1 MSENEAVPDEF
12 RCSRSDGKQWR
23 CKRRALE
30 GKKMCET
37 HTSQLTLKR
46 SKQKAAEPTRSRR
59 GDEASEIEREGLG
72 RSKKKR
78 ERAEAVDEAVRKMK
92 LKRGD
97 LQLDLI
103 RMALKRE
110 SEKKKKK
117 KKRKEISV
125 NKRFGDFVGEE
136 LTKVLPYGTMAISPP
151 SPTTSNVSSPSPCD
165 VRVGEEPVSLTKRRF
180 RSKNIEPLPF
190 GKMQVVPLKG
200 NLVKAKK
207 RCHWCGTRGF
217 EDLVSCLSCERE
229 FFCVDCIEK
238 RNKGSK
244 EEVGKKC
251 PVCCG
256 TCRCKACSATIS
268 GVTECKDSRKVRSD
282 IDRVLHL
289 HYAVCMLLPV
299 LKQINAE
306 DKVEVNLTEPQI
318 HSSDLTSDDQQLYCS
333 SHDCAVVN
341 SQKMCTRSSSVLRL
355 SSDQD
360 CNQRSLSK
368 KVGLVKCSNGVESCK
383 QSLKKALV
391 DWKRGEVKRCS
402 NNLSLRTLFS
412 LELTSKLEIS
422 AEEIVSCYELP
433 ETLDKHLACPFCL
446 GKEKPSTS
454 CDSRLK
460 EASRRREDT
469 TNNFLYYPTVM
480 DLQQNNLEH
489 FQTHWS
495 KGHPVIVRRLLKR
508 SSSLNWDPIA
518 LFCSY
523 LKKSNSKTSNTTDGM
538 DWFEVHIGVKQVF
551 LGSLRGEAET
561 NTCQERLKLEGWLSS
576 SLFKEEFPNHY
587 AEILSSLPIP
597 YYMDP
602 KSGLLNIAA
611 GLPDVIQAPNLG
623 PCLNISYRSG
633 DEYAKIDSLK
643 KLGFETCDM
652 VDILLHVTETVVST
666 KQICRIRKLMQNI
679 GKVRSKNPERKEES
693 RFCRGK
699 KQDRI
704 DTSYAQRD
712 WSDDSSSSDSESSQH
727 RLGSSEF
734 KVEER
739 ESCNDSCEEGSLSSS
754 CGAQWDVF
762 RIQDVSKLL
771 EYIKNHC
778 LELVPMDSSKE
789 QVSHPL
795 LEQSYYLDEYH
806 KARLKEEFD
815 VEPWSFNQCVGE
827 AVIVP
832 AGCPY
837 QNRKNKSCVNVVLNF
852 LSPEHVAESIKL
864 VDELNQLPRSVKK
877 KANKIEVDIY
887 VFGPKH
893 ICSNRGNFTVNSTF
907 AGNLNRL
914 ISSLSSLTSQPY
926 GFYNLTSGSGE
937 SAYAIGLCRREVKR
951 DACLSCIQ
959 TAGTNLTE
967 QCQRSKQ
974 AVIYF
979 THCMFRYSNGTI
991 YGRKET
997 SPTQAFVSGTPIS
1010 NNRDEFER
1018 LQRVLLDRLKGMA
1031 AAGGPNRKYAQG
1043 NGTASPGYGRF
1054 YGSAHR
1060 YCHSCSNSSCC
1071 VICGFAMLGLEVEE
1085 EQVWK

>member
-12 RCSRSDGKQWR
+12 RCNRSDGKQWR

-46 SKQKAAEPTRSRR
+46 SKQKAAAESTRSRR
-59 GDEASEIEREGLG
+59 GDEASETEREGLG

-110 SEKKKKK
+110 AEKKKKK
-117 KKRKEISV
+117 PKKKKKKISV

-136 LTKVLPYGTMAISPP
+136 LTKVLPYGIMAISPP

-165 VRVGEEPVSLTKRRF
+165 VKVGEEPVSLTKRRF

-190 GKMQVVPLKG
+190 GKMQVVPFKG
-200 NLVKAKK
+200 KLVKAKK

-217 EDLVSCLSCERE
+217 EDLISCLSCGRE

-318 HSSDLTSDDQQLYCS
+318 HSSDLTSDEQELCCS
-333 SHDCAVVN
+333 SHDSAVVD
-341 SQKMCTRSSSVLRL
+341 SEKMCTRSSSILRL

-391 DWKRGEVKRCS
+391 DWKREEVKRCS
-402 NNLSLRTLFS
+402 NNLSLRSLFS
-412 LELTSKLEIS
+412 LELTSKLETS

-433 ETLDKHLACPFCL
+433 ETLDKHWGCPFCL
-446 GKEKPSTS
+446 GSEKPSS
-454 CDSRLK
+454 SSSKSRLK
-460 EASRRREDT
+460 EASRRRGDASD
-469 TNNFLYYPTVM
+469 NFLFYPTAM

-495 KGHPVIVRRLLKR
+495 KGHPIIVRSVLKR
-508 SSSLNWDPIA
+508 GSSLNWDPIA

-523 LKKSNSKTSNTTDGM
+523 LKKSNSKTSNTTGCA
-538 DWFEVHIGVKQVF
+538 DWFEVDIGVKQVF

-576 SLFKEEFPNHY
+576 SLFEEQFPNHL
-587 AEILSSLPIP
+587 AEILRILPIP

-602 KSGLLNIAA
+602 KRGILNIVA

-633 DEYAKIDSLK
+633 DEYANIDSVK
-643 KLGFETCDM
+643 KLGFETFDM
-652 VDILLHVTETVVST
+652 VDILLHVTETVVTT

-679 GKVRSKNPERKEES
+679 GKVRSKTPEKRKES

-699 KQDRI
+699 I

-712 WSDDSSSSDSESSQH
+712 WSDESSSSDSESSQH

-734 KVEER
+734 RAEER
-739 ESCNDSCEEGSLSSS
+739 ESCNDSCGEEGSLSNS
-754 CGAQWDVF
+754 CGAKWDVF

-778 LELVPMDSSKE
+778 PELVPMDSTKT

-815 VEPWSFNQCVGE
+815 VEPWSFDQCVGE

-837 QNRKNKSCVNVVLNF
+837 QNRKNKSCVNAVLNF

-864 VDELNQLPRSVKK
+864 VDELSQLPQSVKT
-877 KANKIEVDIY
+877 KANKIEVKKMAIY
-887 VFGPKH
+887 KVSEAIKE
-893 ICSNRGNFTVNSTF
+893 IRE
-907 AGNLNRL
+907 
-914 ISSLSSLTSQPY
+914 LTS
-926 GFYNLTSGSGE
+926 SDS
-937 SAYAIGLCRREVKR
+937 
-951 DACLSCIQ
+951 
-959 TAGTNLTE
+959 TAA
-967 QCQRSKQ
+967 S
-974 AVIYF
+974 
-979 THCMFRYSNGTI
+979 
-991 YGRKET
+991 
-997 SPTQAFVSGTPIS
+997 
-1010 NNRDEFER
+1010 R
-1018 LQRVLLDRLKGMA
+1018 L
-1031 AAGGPNRKYAQG
+1031 
-1043 NGTASPGYGRF
+1043 
-1054 YGSAHR
+1054 
-1060 YCHSCSNSSCC
+1060 
-1071 VICGFAMLGLEVEE
+1071 
-1085 EQVWK
+1085 

>member
-12 RCSRSDGKQWR
+12 RCNRSDGKQWR

-46 SKQKAAEPTRSRR
+46 SKQKAAAESTRSRR

-110 SEKKKKK
+110 AEKKKKK
-117 KKRKEISV
+117 PKKKKISV

-136 LTKVLPYGTMAISPP
+136 LTKVLPYGIMAISPP

-165 VRVGEEPVSLTKRRF
+165 VKVGEEPVSLTKRRF

-190 GKMQVVPLKG
+190 GKMQVVPFKG
-200 NLVKAKK
+200 KLVKAKK

-217 EDLVSCLSCERE
+217 EDLISCLSCGRE

-318 HSSDLTSDDQQLYCS
+318 HSSDLTSDEQELCCS
-333 SHDCAVVN
+333 SHDSAVVD
-341 SQKMCTRSSSVLRL
+341 SEKMCTRSSSILRL

-391 DWKRGEVKRCS
+391 DWKREEVKRCS
-402 NNLSLRTLFS
+402 NNLSLRSLFS

-433 ETLDKHLACPFCL
+433 ETLDKHLGCPFCL

-454 CDSRLK
+454 CESRLK
-460 EASRRREDT
+460 VASRRRGDASD
-469 TNNFLYYPTVM
+469 NFLYYPTVM
-480 DLQQNNLEH
+480 DFQQNNLEH

-495 KGHPVIVRRLLKR
+495 KGQPVIVRSVLKR
-508 SSSLNWDPIA
+508 GSSLNWNPIA

-523 LKKSNSKTSNTTDGM
+523 LKKSNSKTSNTTDCA
-538 DWFEVHIGVKQVF
+538 DWFEVDIGVKQVF

-561 NTCQERLKLEGWLSS
+561 NTCQERLKLDGWLSS
-576 SLFKEEFPNHY
+576 SLFEEQFPNHF
-587 AEILSSLPIP
+587 AEILRILPIP

-602 KSGLLNIAA
+602 KRGILNIVA

-623 PCLNISYRSG
+623 PCLSISYRSG
-633 DEYAKIDSLK
+633 EEYAKPDYVK
-643 KLGFETCDM
+643 KLGFEACDM
-652 VDILLHVTETVVST
+652 VDILLHATETVVST

-679 GKVRSKNPERKEES
+679 GKVRSKNSEKGKES
-693 RFCRGK
+693 RVGKGK

-704 DTSYAQRD
+704 NASYAQGD

-739 ESCNDSCEEGSLSSS
+739 ESCNDSFEEEGSLSNS
-754 CGAQWDVF
+754 CGAKWDVF
-762 RIQDVSKLL
+762 QVQDVSKLL

-778 LELVPMDSSKE
+778 LELVPMDSTKT

-815 VEPWSFNQCVGE
+815 VEPWSFDQCVGE

-837 QNRKNKSCVNVVLNF
+837 QNRKNKSCVNAVLNF
-852 LSPEHVAESIKL
+852 LSHEHVAESIKL
-864 VDELNQLPRSVKK
+864 VDELSQLPQSVKT
-877 KANKIEVDIY
+877 KANKIEVKKMAIY
-887 VFGPKH
+887 KVSEAIKE
-893 ICSNRGNFTVNSTF
+893 IRE
-907 AGNLNRL
+907 
-914 ISSLSSLTSQPY
+914 LTSAD
-926 GFYNLTSGSGE
+926 S
-937 SAYAIGLCRREVKR
+937 
-951 DACLSCIQ
+951 
-959 TAGTNLTE
+959 TAA
-967 QCQRSKQ
+967 S
-974 AVIYF
+974 
-979 THCMFRYSNGTI
+979 
-991 YGRKET
+991 
-997 SPTQAFVSGTPIS
+997 
-1010 NNRDEFER
+1010 R
-1018 LQRVLLDRLKGMA
+1018 L
-1031 AAGGPNRKYAQG
+1031 
-1043 NGTASPGYGRF
+1043 
-1054 YGSAHR
+1054 
-1060 YCHSCSNSSCC
+1060 
-1071 VICGFAMLGLEVEE
+1071 
-1085 EQVWK
+1085 

>member
-117 KKRKEISV
+117 KKKRKEISV

-136 LTKVLPYGTMAISPP
+136 LTKVLPYGIMAISPP

-238 RNKGSK
+238 RSSHLIEFGLWNELGTRDQKKKLGK
-244 EEVGKKC
+244 NALYAVEHVGARLAQ
-251 PVCCG
+251 PL
-256 TCRCKACSATIS
+256 SLES
-268 GVTECKDSRKVRSD
+268 LNDSRKVRSD

-318 HSSDLTSDDQQLYCS
+318 HSSDLTSDQQELC
-333 SHDCAVVN
+333 HDCAVVD

-391 DWKRGEVKRCS
+391 DWKREKVKRCS

-422 AEEIVSCYELP
+422 AEEIISCYELP

-454 CDSRLK
+454 SDSRLK
-460 EASRRREDT
+460 EASRRREEKSD
-469 TNNFLYYPTVM
+469 NFLYYPTVM
-480 DLQQNNLEH
+480 DFQQNNLEH

-495 KGHPVIVRRLLKR
+495 KGHPIIVRSVLKR
-508 SSSLNWDPIA
+508 GSSLNWDPIA

-523 LKKSNSKTSNTTDGM
+523 LKKSNSKTGNTTDCM
-538 DWFEVHIGVKQVF
+538 DWFEVDIGVKLVF

-576 SLFKEEFPNHY
+576 SLFEEQFPNHF
-587 AEILSSLPIP
+587 AEILRILPIP

-602 KSGLLNIAA
+602 KRGLLNIAA

-633 DEYAKIDSLK
+633 EEYAKPDYVK

-837 QNRKNKSCVNVVLNF
+837 QNRKNKSCVNVALNF

-877 KANKIEVDIY
+877 KANKIEV
-887 VFGPKH
+887 KKMA
-893 ICSNRGNFTVNSTF
+893 ICK
-907 AGNLNRL
+907 
-914 ISSLSSLTSQPY
+914 ISEAINEIRELTS
-926 GFYNLTSGSGE
+926 SDS
-937 SAYAIGLCRREVKR
+937 
-951 DACLSCIQ
+951 
-959 TAGTNLTE
+959 TAA
-967 QCQRSKQ
+967 S
-974 AVIYF
+974 
-979 THCMFRYSNGTI
+979 
-991 YGRKET
+991 
-997 SPTQAFVSGTPIS
+997 
-1010 NNRDEFER
+1010 R
-1018 LQRVLLDRLKGMA
+1018 L
-1031 AAGGPNRKYAQG
+1031 
-1043 NGTASPGYGRF
+1043 
-1054 YGSAHR
+1054 
-1060 YCHSCSNSSCC
+1060 
-1071 VICGFAMLGLEVEE
+1071 
-1085 EQVWK
+1085 

>member
-1 MSENEAVPDEF
+1 MSETEAVPDEF
-12 RCSRSDGKQWR
+12 RCNRSDGKQWR

-46 SKQKAAEPTRSRR
+46 SKQKKAAASAESTRSRR
-59 GDEASEIEREGLG
+59 GDEASEMER

-78 ERAEAVDEAVRKMK
+78 KREVGEAEAVDEAVKKMD

-110 SEKKKKK
+110 AEKKKKAPKKKKK

-125 NKRFGDFVGEE
+125 NKHFVGEE
-136 LTKVLPYGTMAISPP
+136 LTKVLPYGIMAISPP
-151 SPTTSNVSSPSPCD
+151 SPTTSNVSSPSPSPSPCD
-165 VRVGEEPVSLTKRRF
+165 VKVGEEPVSLTKRRF

-190 GKMQVVPLKG
+190 GKMQVVPFKG
-200 NLVKAKK
+200 KLVKAKR

-217 EDLVSCLSCERE
+217 EDLISCLSCERE

-244 EEVGKKC
+244 EEVEKKC

-256 TCRCKACSATIS
+256 SCRCKACSASVS
-268 GVTECKDSRKVRSD
+268 GVTECKDSRNVRSG

-299 LKQINAE
+299 LKEINAE
-306 DKVEVNLTEPQI
+306 DRAEVENNTAEKKGKNLAELQI
-318 HSSDLTSDDQQLYCS
+318 DSSDLTSDDQQLCS
-333 SHDCAVVN
+333 RDSAVVD

-355 SSDQD
+355 SADQD
-360 CNQRSLSK
+360 RSQRSLSK
-368 KVGLVKCSNGVESCK
+368 KFGLVKCLNGVECCK
-383 QSLKKALV
+383 HPLANACDQSLNKALV
-391 DWKRGEVKRCS
+391 DCKREEVKSCR
-402 NNLSLRTLFS
+402 NDLSMRSLFS
-412 LELTSKLEIS
+412 LEFTSKLETS

-433 ETLDKHLACPFCL
+433 ETLDKHLRCPFCL
-446 GKEKPSTS
+446 GREKPSS
-454 CDSRLK
+454 SSRLK
-460 EASRRREDT
+460 EASRRRGDST
-469 TNNFLYYPTVM
+469 DNFLYYPTVM
-480 DLQQNNLEH
+480 DFQQNNLEH

-495 KGHPVIVRRLLKR
+495 KGHPVIVRSVLKGG
-508 SSSLNWDPIA
+508 SNLNWDPIA

-523 LKKSNSKTSNTTDGM
+523 LKKSNSKTGNAADGV
-538 DWFEVHIGVKQVF
+538 DWFEVDIGVKQVF
-551 LGSLRGEAET
+551 LGSLRGGEAET

-587 AEILSSLPIP
+587 AEILRSLPIP

-602 KSGLLNIAA
+602 KRGILNIAA

-633 DEYAKIDSLK
+633 EEYAKFDFVK

-679 GKVRSKNPERKEES
+679 GRVRSKNPEKRKES
-693 RFCRGK
+693 RGK
-699 KQDRI
+699 KHDRI

-712 WSDDSSSSDSESSQH
+712 WSDDSCSSDSESSQH
-727 RLGSSEF
+727 RLGSGEF

-739 ESCNDSCEEGSLSSS
+739 ESCNDSCEEGSLSNS

-762 RIQDVSKLL
+762 QIQDVSKLL

-778 LELVPMDSSKE
+778 LELVPTDSSKE
-789 QVSHPL
+789 QVCHPL

-815 VEPWSFNQCVGE
+815 VEPWSFDQCVGE

-837 QNRKNKSCVNVVLNF
+837 QNRKNKSCVNAVVNF
-852 LSPEHVAESIKL
+852 LSPEHVTESIKR
-864 VDELNQLPRSVKK
+864 VDELNQLPQNVKTN
-877 KANKIEVDIY
+877 ANKIEVKKMAIY
-887 VFGPKH
+887 KVSEAIKE
-893 ICSNRGNFTVNSTF
+893 IRE
-907 AGNLNRL
+907 
-914 ISSLSSLTSQPY
+914 LTS
-926 GFYNLTSGSGE
+926 SDS
-937 SAYAIGLCRREVKR
+937 
-951 DACLSCIQ
+951 
-959 TAGTNLTE
+959 TAA
-967 QCQRSKQ
+967 S
-974 AVIYF
+974 
-979 THCMFRYSNGTI
+979 
-991 YGRKET
+991 
-997 SPTQAFVSGTPIS
+997 
-1010 NNRDEFER
+1010 R
-1018 LQRVLLDRLKGMA
+1018 L
-1031 AAGGPNRKYAQG
+1031 
-1043 NGTASPGYGRF
+1043 
-1054 YGSAHR
+1054 
-1060 YCHSCSNSSCC
+1060 
-1071 VICGFAMLGLEVEE
+1071 
-1085 EQVWK
+1085 

>member
-12 RCSRSDGKQWR
+12 RCNRSDGKQWR

-46 SKQKAAEPTRSRR
+46 SKQKAAAESTRSRR

-110 SEKKKKK
+110 AETKKKKPKKKKK
-117 KKRKEISV
+117 ISV

-136 LTKVLPYGTMAISPP
+136 LTKVLPYGIMAISPP

-165 VRVGEEPVSLTKRRF
+165 VKVGEEPVSLTKRRF
-180 RSKNIEPLPF
+180 RSKNIEPLPI
-190 GKMQVVPLKG
+190 GKMQVVPFKG
-200 NLVKAKK
+200 KLVKAKK

-217 EDLVSCLSCERE
+217 EDLISCLKSTGTRDQKKKLGKNALYAVEH
-229 FFCVDCIEK
+229 
-238 RNKGSK
+238 
-244 EEVGKKC
+244 VGARLAQ
-251 PVCCG
+251 PLYLE
-256 TCRCKACSATIS
+256 SLN
-268 GVTECKDSRKVRSD
+268 DSRKVRSD

-289 HYAVCMLLPV
+289 HYAVCLLLPV
-299 LKQINAE
+299 LKQLNAE
-306 DKVEVNLTEPQI
+306 DKVEVNLTETQI
-318 HSSDLTSDDQQLYCS
+318 HSSDLTSDEQELCCS
-333 SHDCAVVN
+333 SHDSAVVD
-341 SQKMCTRSSSVLRL
+341 SEKMCTRSSSILRL

-391 DWKRGEVKRCS
+391 DWKREEVKRCS
-402 NNLSLRTLFS
+402 NNLSLRSLFS
-412 LELTSKLEIS
+412 LELTSKLETS

-433 ETLDKHLACPFCL
+433 ETVDKRLGCPFCL
-446 GKEKPSTS
+446 GSEKPSS
-454 CDSRLK
+454 SSSSSKSRLK
-460 EASRRREDT
+460 EASRRRGDASD
-469 TNNFLYYPTVM
+469 NFLYYPTVM
-480 DLQQNNLEH
+480 DFQQNNLEH

-495 KGHPVIVRRLLKR
+495 KGQPVIVRSVLKR
-508 SSSLNWDPIA
+508 GSSLNWDPIA

-523 LKKSNSKTSNTTDGM
+523 LKKSNSKTSNTTDCA
-538 DWFEVHIGVKQVF
+538 DWFEVDIGVKQVF

-561 NTCQERLKLEGWLSS
+561 NTCQERLKLDGWLSS
-576 SLFKEEFPNHY
+576 SLFEEQFANHF
-587 AEILSSLPIP
+587 AEILRILPIP

-602 KSGLLNIAA
+602 KRGILNIVA

-623 PCLNISYRSG
+623 PCLSISYRSG
-633 DEYAKIDSLK
+633 EEYAKPDYVK
-643 KLGFETCDM
+643 KLGFEACDM
-652 VDILLHVTETVVST
+652 VDILLHATETVVST

-679 GKVRSKNPERKEES
+679 GKVRSKNSEKGKES
-693 RFCRGK
+693 RVGKGK

-704 DTSYAQRD
+704 NASYAQGD

-739 ESCNDSCEEGSLSSS
+739 ESCNDSFEEEGSLSNS
-754 CGAQWDVF
+754 CGAKWDVF
-762 RIQDVSKLL
+762 QVQDVSKLL

-778 LELVPMDSSKE
+778 LELVPMDSTKT

-815 VEPWSFNQCVGE
+815 VEPWSFDQCVGE

-837 QNRKNKSCVNVVLNF
+837 QNRKNKSCVNAVLNF

-864 VDELNQLPRSVKK
+864 VDELSQLPQSVKT
-877 KANKIEVDIY
+877 KANKIEVKKMAIY
-887 VFGPKH
+887 KVSEAIKE
-893 ICSNRGNFTVNSTF
+893 IRE
-907 AGNLNRL
+907 
-914 ISSLSSLTSQPY
+914 LTSAD
-926 GFYNLTSGSGE
+926 S
-937 SAYAIGLCRREVKR
+937 
-951 DACLSCIQ
+951 
-959 TAGTNLTE
+959 TAA
-967 QCQRSKQ
+967 S
-974 AVIYF
+974 
-979 THCMFRYSNGTI
+979 
-991 YGRKET
+991 
-997 SPTQAFVSGTPIS
+997 
-1010 NNRDEFER
+1010 R
-1018 LQRVLLDRLKGMA
+1018 L
-1031 AAGGPNRKYAQG
+1031 
-1043 NGTASPGYGRF
+1043 
-1054 YGSAHR
+1054 
-1060 YCHSCSNSSCC
+1060 
-1071 VICGFAMLGLEVEE
+1071 
-1085 EQVWK
+1085 